1 VTTTIRP
8 LRTRWVEAR
17 LMGRVLPLLPRFRPG
32 APWSP
37 SRLLEERAAR
47 DGDRPGILFE
57 DQAYTWAQVDAEV
70 NRAARFFQNLGIREG
85 DVVAILMD
93 NRPEFLFA
101 LTALNR
107 LRAAGALINTNI
119 AGTALA
125 HAIRIAKPTL
135 LLVGQEHAGK
145 AESVV
150 SAIEGL
156 AAGRVR
162 VQGEPGAPPP
172 PGPFEPIDE
181 ELRGL
186 GTDMLAGLSK
196 GRNTD
201 HFGYI
206 YTSGTTGLPKAA
218 VISNLR
224 ILMPGSVMGRG
235 VLELTP
241 DDVVYIAT
249 PLYHS
254 VGIFVGWGATL
265 TTGATLALRRRFSA
279 SQFWDDAEKF
289 KVTAFVYIG
298 ELCRYLLNQPV
309 RPNER
314 GHRIRVAAGNG
325 LRPDIWTP
333 FQERFG
339 IPLIREYYGATEGNG
354 MTINVAGRPGMV
366 GRLLGGLRLIRCDVE
381 TGDPYRNPAGL
392 CEEVSEGETGLW
404 IAPIRASTPFDGY
417 ADESATA
424 KKILEN
430 VFKPGDRFFNSGDL
444 LVLHDDGW
452 LAFADRVGDTFR
464 WKGEN
469 VSTNEVAE
477 ILNGARGVLETNVY
491 GVEVPG
497 SEGRAG
503 MASVHC
509 DDTFSI
515 EEFSRFAVENL
526 AGYQR
531 PIFVRLQKE
540 MQITVTFKHRKVD
553 YRREGY
559 DPNKVTDPLFVLE
572 GGRYVPLDDVT
583 YSRIL
588 DGDWGAKPTVP
599 GELPGFSR

>member
-1 VTTTIRP
+1 MVCDLAIHGEVVVPTISP

-17 LMGRVLPLLPRFRPG
+17 LLGRLLPFLPRFRPG
-32 APWSP
+32 AAWSP
-37 SRLLEERAAR
+37 ARLLEQRAAR
-47 DGDRPGILFE
+47 DGSRPGILFE
-57 DQAYTWAQVDAEV
+57 DRAYTWSEVDAEV
-70 NRAARFFQNLGIREG
+70 NRTARLFQAIGIREG
-85 DVVAILMD
+85 DIVAILMD

-119 AGTALA
+119 AGAALA
-125 HAIRIAKPTL
+125 HAVRIAKPTL
-135 LLVGQEHAGK
+135 LLVGHEHIQK
-145 AESVV
+145 AEKVLSE
-150 SAIEGL
+150 IPGL
-156 AAGRVR
+156 SNDRVR
-162 VQGEPGAPPP
+162 VQGEPGIPPHGSFAPVD
-172 PGPFEPIDE
+172 DE
-181 ELRGL
+181 LKELSGEAIRDL
-186 GTDMLAGLSK
+186 PR

-224 ILMPGSVMGRG
+224 ILMPGGLMGRG

-265 TTGATLALRRRFSA
+265 ATGAALALRRRFSA
-279 SQFWDDAEKF
+279 SQFWDDADRF

-298 ELCRYLLNQPV
+298 ELCRYLLNQPTH
-309 RPNER
+309 PKER
-314 GHRIRVAAGNG
+314 GHSIRVAAGNG
-325 LRPDIWTP
+325 LRPDIWTS
-333 FQERFG
+333 FQARFG

-354 MTINVAGRPGMV
+354 MTINAAGRPGMV
-366 GRLLGGLRLIRCDVE
+366 GRLIGGARLIRCDLE
-381 TGDPYRNPAGL
+381 TGAPYRSASGR

-404 IAPIRASTPFDGY
+404 IAPIRSMTPFDGY
-417 ADESATA
+417 ADRSATTQ
-424 KKILEN
+424 KVLED
-430 VFKPGDRFFNSGDL
+430 VFRAGDRFFNSGDL
-444 LVLHDDGW
+444 LVLRDDRW

-477 ILNGARGVLETNVY
+477 ILNGAAGVLETNVY

-503 MASVHC
+503 MASIHC

-515 EEFSRFAVENL
+515 EDFARYVIENL

-531 PIFVRLQKE
+531 PLFVRLQKE

-553 YRREGY
+553 YRRDGY
-559 DPNKVTDPLFVLE
+559 NPHEISDPLFVLE
-572 GGRYVPLDDVT
+572 NGGYVRLDDAT
-583 YSRIL
+583 YSRIV
-588 DGDWGAKPTVP
+588 DGRQM
-599 GELPGFSR
+599 FR